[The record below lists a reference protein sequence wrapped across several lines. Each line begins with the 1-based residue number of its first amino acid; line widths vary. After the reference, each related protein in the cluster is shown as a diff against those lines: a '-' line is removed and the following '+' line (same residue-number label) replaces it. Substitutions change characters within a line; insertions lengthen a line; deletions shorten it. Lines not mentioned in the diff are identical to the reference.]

1 MNLSTASRTLQ
12 LLGRVADVRTA
23 TEPFLAPEGDKPAL
37 PLRPAQQP
45 FPRVSPEEEG
55 VSSRHLK
62 KFLEELA
69 AGRDLYMQD
78 VMVLRHGKVLCEA
91 AFGGQDLRCP
101 KYTFSACKSVTS
113 LAVGLLVDDGLLSLD
128 EKVVDIFDDIAPQ
141 ATKRRLKNLSVEHL
155 LTMRSSVVFSEPEA
169 LTEEDWPRRFLGS
182 AQKGEPGAEFA
193 YNSLN
198 TYMLSAII
206 RRKTG
211 RGMTELLQERL
222 FEPMGITDTLWEK
235 CPQGIEKG
243 GWGLYIRPED
253 MAKLGQL
260 VLNGGQWQ
268 GRQLISRAYL
278 DAAVTAHAFPPHTIG
293 DYDYGYQI
301 WVGRHERSFLFNGML
316 GQNVLGYPDSGILVV
331 TNAGADT
338 DFQESRYFEIVSRYF
353 GGSFPDALPED
364 PQAREEL
371 EAAARSLSWY
381 SRPGQGLTEA
391 AGPFLNRC
399 FTVRD
404 DKAPSTGLLPL
415 ALQALHNSYTGGVE
429 AVSVSVR
436 DGLPEL
442 IYREKDALHRLCVGL
457 GRPRVSALTFGGCSY
472 QVAALGRFTHDE
484 EERPV
489 FYIRLEF
496 LETPCVR
503 VLKLVIDGDQV
514 LLKQT
519 ETPGV
524 PYLLRKLRRAAEQPL
539 SKPLLLM
546 ALGGAEDDFLL
557 YKTEQIMSPQLHME
571 I

>member
-1 MNLSTASRTLQ
+1 M
-12 LLGRVADVRTA
+12 
-23 TEPFLAPEGDKPAL
+23 
-37 PLRPAQQP
+37 
-45 FPRVSPEEEG
+45 SPEEEG

-113 LAVGLLVDDGLLSLD
+113 LAIGLLVDDGLLSLD

-364 PQAREEL
+364 P
-371 EAAARSLSWY
+371 
-381 SRPGQGLTEA
+381 RPGRAGGGGPVPELVQPPGPGPHGGRRALPQPVLHRPGRQGPLHGPAASGPPGPPQQLHRRRGGGVRQRPGRPAGADLPGEGRPPPALRGAGAAPGLGAHLRRLLLSGGRPGPVHPRRGGA
-391 AGPFLNRC
+391 AGILYPAG
-399 FTVRD
+399 VSGD
-404 DKAPSTGLLPL
+404 PL
-415 ALQALHNSYTGGVE
+415 
-429 AVSVSVR
+429 
-436 DGLPEL
+436 
-442 IYREKDALHRLCVGL
+442 
-457 GRPRVSALTFGGCSY
+457 
-472 QVAALGRFTHDE
+472 
-484 EERPV
+484 
-489 FYIRLEF
+489 
-496 LETPCVR
+496 
-503 VLKLVIDGDQV
+503 
-514 LLKQT
+514 
-519 ETPGV
+519 
-524 PYLLRKLRRAAEQPL
+524 RAG
-539 SKPLLLM
+539 S
-546 ALGGAEDDFLL
+546 
-557 YKTEQIMSPQLHME
+557 SSW
-571 I
+571 